1 MEYETLKTAE
11 EENLNKLNEN
21 NNNINNNI
29 NNNKKISL
37 KRRIILK
44 YFFKKFT
51 LLKCFI
57 YFFVIFSIFFV
68 TMNYTF
74 TKINNKI
81 LYNISTI
88 INSLNKNINSTDN
101 KEGEVNKNI
110 KATDNKEEEINKNI
124 NTTDNKEEEIN
135 KNINTTDNKEE
146 EINKNINTTDYKEEE
161 KHKNIIT
168 TDDKREIEYIPKQ
181 EDIYKKEKFDNR
193 MQSFK
198 KAKPFLQS
206 CLKGEIINKN
216 INTSETPKV
225 SAVIPVYN
233 SKNIISRCIRSI
245 QNQNLLN
252 LEIILVN
259 DFSTDDT
266 LTFIESFQKLDNRIK
281 IIKNKKNMGIIY
293 SRSIG
298 VLSAKGKYIFPL
310 DNDDMFLD
318 KDVFKTITD
327 IADKGNFDIV
337 EFKGVIALLSEAE
350 LLNRRIIDTS
360 MSDHEL
366 NLVLFQPELGNF
378 PFKLGNKLGEYGY
391 NSIFLWGKC
400 IKTNVYQKALKL
412 FGEERYS
419 RYMIR
424 HEDVVAVSVIFNVAK
439 SYKFVGKYGIYHI
452 HREGNASNKRI
463 EVEMI
468 KYNTYFLDAAIDFAQ
483 ETVENKKLLVYV
495 MVYLLDRKKLKE
507 ALDLSEYTKNL
518 FISCIDR
525 VLKQKLISD
534 SYKEEIKKRVKK
546 LNFLGYK

>member
-1 MEYETLKTAE
+1 MEYETLKATEE
-11 EENLNKLNEN
+11 EENLKKLNEN
-21 NNNINNNI
+21 NINNH
-29 NNNKKISL
+29 KKISI
-37 KRRIILK
+37 KKKIILK
-44 YFFKKFT
+44 CFFKTFT

-57 YFFVIFSIFFV
+57 FFVIFSIFFLIIDYSFSKI
-68 TMNYTF
+68 N
-74 TKINNKI
+74 TKII
-81 LYNISTI
+81 YNIATI
-88 INSLNKNINSTDN
+88 INSLNKNIN
-101 KEGEVNKNI
+101 
-110 KATDNKEEEINKNI
+110 ATDNKGEEEY
-124 NTTDNKEEEIN
+124 TQKE
-135 KNINTTDNKEE
+135 K
-146 EINKNINTTDYKEEE
+146 
-161 KHKNIIT
+161 
-168 TDDKREIEYIPKQ
+168 
-181 EDIYKKEKFDNR
+181 DIYKEEKFDNR
-193 MQSFK
+193 IQSFK
-198 KAKPFLQS
+198 KAKPFLES

-216 INTSETPKV
+216 VNTSETPKV

-233 SKNIISRCIRSI
+233 SKNIILRAIRSI

-266 LTFIESFQKLDNRIK
+266 LTVIESFQELDHRIK

-337 EFKGVIALLSEAE
+337 EFKGIIALLSKSA
-350 LLNRRIIDTS
+350 LLNRNIIDTS
-360 MSDHEL
+360 MSNHKL

-378 PFKLGNKLGEYGY
+378 PFKLGNKLGQYDY
-391 NSIFLWGKC
+391 NSVFLWGKC
-400 IKTNVYQKALKL
+400 IKTEIYQKALNL

-424 HEDVVAVSVIFNVAK
+424 HEDVVAISVIFNIAK

-452 HREGNASNKRI
+452 HRDDNASRKRI

-468 KYNTYFLDAAIDFAQ
+468 KYNIYFLDAAIDFVQ
-483 ETVENKKLLVYV
+483 EVVENKKLLVYL
-495 MVYLLDRKKLKE
+495 MVYLLNRPKLKE
-507 ALDLSEYTKNL
+507 ALDLSDYTKKL

-534 SYKEEIKKRVKK
+534 SYKDEIKKRVKK
-546 LNFLGYK
+546 LNFLEYN